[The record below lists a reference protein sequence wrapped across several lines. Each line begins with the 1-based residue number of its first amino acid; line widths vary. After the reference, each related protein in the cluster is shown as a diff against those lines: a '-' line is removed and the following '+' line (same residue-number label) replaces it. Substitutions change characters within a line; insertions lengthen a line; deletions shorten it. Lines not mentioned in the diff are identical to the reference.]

1 MDIMD
6 LDKKIELINDVTDI
20 KKERLSQ
27 LDVDTIDE
35 IISHIIYK
43 GSSVEEAYTT
53 YCENACDMAEV
64 YECEKLINDFH
75 NNNYGT
81 VDESIFDDY
90 NHIPLV
96 TNKDKVSVY
105 ADFLGRSINS
115 VYKDRII
122 KIEQFDTLY
131 DMQAVLKDL
140 DYYKMTNI
148 LTENLKDGGLL
159 IVTPDGKKH
168 ETLSDYHYNDNIR
181 IFVDMDGTLARFH
194 DEVKYLERMW
204 EEGFFKELKPFE
216 EIVDSIHIL
225 KRDNP
230 EAEIFILS
238 AAIEGEPPYCQ
249 QQKHEWL
256 DRYLPEIDRSH
267 RIFTEIGKP
276 KADYIEGGISA
287 TDILIDDYNK
297 GLEEWEKSGGTAVKC
312 VNNINHK
319 GLVGPLW
326 EGKLIH
332 NDDFPSAIASDICTI
347 ANDVG
352 RLWKQKLS
360 KMQDEN
366 YRPKALYAEWIAH
379 MDAYRLFEPEKPQK
393 TIAYDDRN
401 IDEINRDLIDRGY
414 DGGVIEVD
422 DFDDYR
428 KSRE

>member
-43 GSSVEEAYTT
+43 GSSVEEAYTA

-64 YECEKLINDFH
+64 YECEKLINDFY

-287 TDILIDDYNK
+287 TDVLIDDYNK

-332 NDDFPSAIASDICTI
+332 NDDFPSAIASDICPI

-352 RLWKQKLS
+352 RLWEQNLS

-366 YRPKALYAEWIAH
+366 YRPKMLYAEWIAH
-379 MDAYRLFEPEKPQK
+379 MDAYRLFEPEKPQQ

-401 IDEINRDLIDRGY
+401 IDEINRELIERGY
-414 DGGVIEVD
+414 DGGVIEVN
-422 DFDDYR
+422 DFDVHR
-428 KSRE
+428 KSRG

>member
-1 MDIMD
+1 MKTKPITISIVSEKGGVGKTTTAFNLAGALIKADKKVCLID
-6 LDKKIELINDVTDI
+6 LDTQENLSQTFWIDEEDNAPTFSELIYNTCSKVKILNSADGIVRHTDYGLDYCPCS
-20 KKERLSQ
+20 KELLNTLSVM
-27 LDVDTIDE
+27 LDKNMFAVKETLKNSIFDNYDFIIIDCKN
-35 IISHIIYK
+35 YLN
-43 GSSVEEAYTT
+43 GALVPQAYTT

-267 RIFTEIGKP
+267 RIFTEISKP
-276 KADYIEGGISA
+276 KADYIEGGICRK
-287 TDILIDDYNK
+287 ICYC
-297 GLEEWEKSGGTAVKC
+297 KSLRT
-312 VNNINHK
+312 
-319 GLVGPLW
+319 
-326 EGKLIH
+326 E
-332 NDDFPSAIASDICTI
+332 
-347 ANDVG
+347 
-352 RLWKQKLS
+352 R
-360 KMQDEN
+360 
-366 YRPKALYAEWIAH
+366 RYAAFGEH
-379 MDAYRLFEPEKPQK
+379 Q
-393 TIAYDDRN
+393 
-401 IDEINRDLIDRGY
+401 
-414 DGGVIEVD
+414 
-422 DFDDYR
+422 
-428 KSRE
+428 S